1 MRKNTDINQVINEAH
16 RDMQFGTM
24 VFYVKKHQGE
34 VATLDTQKIFINKTN
49 DNTEAVQIIVQLIKG
64 IKESAKDKDSLSLT
78 IEFVNGDARTVS
90 VQDMQRINFLN

>member
-1 MRKNTDINQVINEAH
+1 MRTHEELNQLINEAH

-34 VATLDTQKIFINKTN
+34 VSTIDTQKIFVNKTK

-78 IEFVNGDARTVS
+78 VDFVRGDARTVS
-90 VQDMQRINFLN
+90 VQDMQRVNFLN